1 MIELRERSITTH
13 VVATVMTASA
23 GAPPALEMDAATRSR
38 LVRTLFEAHYDSVWR
53 LLRRFGVPS
62 SQADDATQQVFL
74 VLAERIAD
82 VRTGSE
88 RAFLFGTALRVA
100 TGLRRVARREVPT
113 PHADEESSTLPRPDE
128 LMDQKRA
135 RDALD
140 GVLQRMASDLRSVF
154 ILYELEGFTTPEI
167 ADMIEVPLG
176 TAASRLRR
184 AREQFRELV
193 SALDPRGASRGERL

>member
-1 MIELRERSITTH
+1 
-13 VVATVMTASA
+13 
-23 GAPPALEMDAATRSR
+23 
-38 LVRTLFEAHYDSVWR
+38 LVRTLFEDHYDSIWR
-53 LLRRFGVPS
+53 LLRRFGVPA
-62 SQADDATQQVFL
+62 SQADDAAQQVFL

-82 VRTGSE
+82 VRAGSE

-113 PHADEESSTLPRPDE
+113 ENADEESSTLPRPDE

-140 GVLQRMASDLRSVF
+140 GVLQQMAGDLRSVF

-167 ADMIEVPLG
+167 ADMVEVPLG

-193 SALDPRGASRGERL
+193 ATLSTGNRSGGGRT